1 MAYTLRLKRNQ
12 TSFES
17 KELALEGLQTQLT
30 SALEGELIMVCYK
43 VSKVEKTLLA
53 VKGKTSYTIL
63 DTEAMPAEVEEV
75 LDKIK
80 GEGYDGGGSYA
91 TLKAIADALEK
102 INGSGEGSIT
112 KCLADAKSYTDTKI
126 GKLDVAD
133 SAVASSFVTS
143 VSETDGK
150 IAVSRGAV
158 TSNNKTVKITNGGD
172 GGINLAANVDG
183 TTITVS
189 GEGVMSV
196 AQSASTQYQGSD
208 AITIT
213 GDDGGT
219 KTVAL
224 ELNSTDKILTQSSK
238 GLLANLNLTWS
249 TTDGLKLIG
258 KSGTVITTIPAK
270 DFIKDGMLK
279 EVELSVLSK
288 GPETNPQGLAD
299 GTYLHFT
306 FNTDGGSKE
315 IYVNVTS
322 LIDVYTAGNGL
333 KLSGKTFSVKRD
345 ASSESFLTVG
355 ADGIKL
361 SGVQAAIDA
370 VKPAETAAIIDKIE
384 ASVGLAKDGSYTDPK
399 GNYTSGST
407 TVMDAISKL
416 DAQAK
421 KNAGAIASEAS
432 TRGEKDTEL
441 EGKIGNLGDNGSV
454 MEAVGKV
461 QAKADA
467 SDAKIQKL
475 VTASGLGTDSA
486 IKFTAPTT
494 SGEFSSTT
502 SVQNMLNKI
511 DELWGHIDCGTY

>member
-1 MAYTLRLKRNQ
+1 MAYTLQLKRNQ

-17 KELALEGLQTQLT
+17 KELALEGLQAQLT
-30 SALEGELIMVCYK
+30 SALEGELLMACYK
-43 VSKVEKTLLA
+43 VSEAEKTLLA
-53 VKGKTSYTIL
+53 VKGENSYTIL
-63 DTEAMPAEVEEV
+63 DTEAIPAEVEAA

-80 GEGYDGGGSYA
+80 GAGYNDGGPYA

-102 INGSGEGSIT
+102 INGSGEGSIA
-112 KCLADAKSYTDTKI
+112 KSLADAKSYTDTKI
-126 GKLDVAD
+126 GGLDVSD
-133 SAVASSFVTS
+133 SAVANSFVTT

-158 TSNNKTVKITNGGD
+158 TSNDKTVKITNGGD
-172 GGINLAANVDG
+172 GGIDLAANVDG
-183 TTITVS
+183 ITITVS

-196 AQSASTQYQGSD
+196 AQSALTQYQGSN

-224 ELNSTDKILTQSSK
+224 KLNSTDKILTQNAD

-258 KSGTVITTIPAK
+258 KGESVIATIPAK
-270 DFIKDGMLK
+270 DFIKDGMLE
-279 EVELSVLSK
+279 EVELSVLSE

-333 KLSGKTFSVKRD
+333 ELSGKTFSVKRD

-355 ADGIKL
+355 ANGIKL

-370 VKPAETAAIIDKIE
+370 VKSLETAAIDKIE
-384 ASVGLAKDGSYTDPK
+384 ASVGLAEDGSYTDPR

-421 KNAGAIASEAS
+421 KNADAISSEAS
-432 TRGEKDTEL
+432 TRGQKDTEL
-441 EGKIGNLGDNGSV
+441 EGKIGDLGDNGSV

-475 VTASGLGTDSA
+475 VAASGLGTDSD
-486 IKFTAPTT
+486 IKFTAPTVST
-494 SGEFSSTT
+494 EFSSTT
-502 SVQNMLNKI
+502 SIQDMLNKI
-511 DELWGHIDCGTY
+511 DKLWGHIDCGTY

>member
-1 MAYTLRLKRNQ
+1 MAYTLQLKRNQ

-30 SALEGELIMVCYK
+30 SAMEGELLMACYK
-43 VSKVEKTLLA
+43 VSEAEKTLLG

-63 DTEAMPAEVEEV
+63 DTEAIPSEVEAA

-80 GEGYDGGGSYA
+80 GEGYNYGGSYA
-91 TLKAIADALEK
+91 TLKAIANALEK
-102 INGSGEGSIT
+102 INGSGEGSISKALT
-112 KCLADAKSYTDTKI
+112 DAKTYTDTKI
-126 GKLDVAD
+126 AGLDVAD
-133 SAVASSFVTS
+133 SAVANSFVTS

-150 IAVSRGAV
+150 IAVSRGAI
-158 TSNNKTVKITNGGD
+158 TSTNKTVKITNGSD

-183 TTITVS
+183 TTITVNE
-189 GEGVMSV
+189 GGVMSV
-196 AQSASTQYQGSD
+196 AQSTLTKYQGSD

-224 ELNSTDKILTQSSK
+224 KLNSTDKILTQSSD
-238 GLLANLNLTWS
+238 GLLANLNLTWN

-258 KSGTVITTIPAK
+258 KSGTVIATIPAK
-270 DFIKDGMLK
+270 DFIKDGML
-279 EVELSVLSK
+279 ENVELSVLDEGTES
-288 GPETNPQGLAD
+288 NPQGLAD
-299 GTYLHFT
+299 GTYLYFT

-322 LIDVYTAGNGL
+322 LIDVYAAGNGL
-333 KLSGKTFSVKRD
+333 ELSGKTFSVKRD

-355 ADGIKL
+355 VDGIKL

-370 VKPAETAAIIDKIE
+370 VKSAETAAIDKIE
-384 ASVGLAKDGSYTDPK
+384 ASVGLSEDGSYTDPR

-421 KNAGAIASEAS
+421 ANYNKIDGEITRAKAEETRIANEVI
-432 TRGEKDTEL
+432 GEDQL
-441 EGKIGNLGDNGSV
+441 SDGKSV
-454 MEAVGKV
+454 MDVVIENEKTAQQGITKLATATGVLSGEE
-461 QAKADA
+461 
-467 SDAKIQKL
+467 IQYTAP
-475 VTASGLGTDSA
+475 TASGVFNDTRS
-486 IKFTAPTT
+486 IM
-494 SGEFSSTT
+494 E
-502 SVQNMLNKI
+502 MLNKI
-511 DELWGHIDCGTY
+511 DAEWNTIDCGTY